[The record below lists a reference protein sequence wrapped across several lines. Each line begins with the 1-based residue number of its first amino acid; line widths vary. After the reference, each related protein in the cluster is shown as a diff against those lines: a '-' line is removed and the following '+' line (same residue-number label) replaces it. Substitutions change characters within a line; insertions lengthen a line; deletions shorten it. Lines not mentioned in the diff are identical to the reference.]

1 MQDNSYISSLNNLDD
16 RDQFRQTG
24 LGHHHSTSGISEKNL
39 LAAVVLNFT
48 ITIAEIIGGIISNSL
63 ALLSDAI
70 HNLGDGL
77 AVLLAYIAH
86 RVSKRESNQRKT
98 FGYKRIEILAA
109 FVNSIVLVAICIFLI
124 WEAVERFQ
132 NPAPIKGIVMFSVAA
147 VGLLANLVAVIL
159 LQSDS
164 KKNINIRAAY
174 LHLLGDTLS
183 SIVVILGGILIWQFE
198 IYWIDPLIT
207 MLISLYILK
216 ETYLL
221 LKDSFNILMQSS
233 PKELDLDDIK
243 MEVEKLDGVK
253 NIHHVHAWSLNDQQ
267 LHFEGHI
274 DLDEDMPVSKTDVL
288 RNRIRNLLHNKYHID
303 HTTLEVEFGCC
314 RDDDLINEL

>member
-1 MQDNSYISSLNNLDD
+1 MHDHKSISSHA
-16 RDQFRQTG
+16 G
-24 LGHHHSTSGISEKNL
+24 HGHHHSTSGISEKNL

-48 ITIAEIIGGIISNSL
+48 ITIVEIIGGILSNSL

-77 AVLLAYIAH
+77 AVLLAYIAL
-86 RVSKRESNQRKT
+86 RISKRESNQRKT

-109 FVNSIVLVAICIFLI
+109 FVNSIVLVTICIFLI
-124 WEAVERFQ
+124 WQAVERFQ
-132 NPAPIKGIVMFSVAA
+132 NPAPIKGLIMFSVAA

-198 IYWIDPLIT
+198 IYWIDPAIT
-207 MLISLYILK
+207 VLISLYILK

-233 PKELDLDDIK
+233 PKELNLDEIK
-243 MEVEKLDGVK
+243 TEVEKLEGVK

-267 LHFEGHI
+267 VYFEGHI
-274 DLDEDMPVSKTDVL
+274 DLNEDMPVSKTDAL
-288 RNRIRNLLHNKYHID
+288 KNRIRTLLHNKFQIN

-314 RDDDLINEL
+314 HDDELINER

>member
-1 MQDNSYISSLNNLDD
+1 MHDQTSITSYA
-16 RDQFRQTG
+16 
-24 LGHHHSTSGISEKNL
+24 GHGQHHSTSGISEKNL

-86 RVSKRESNQRKT
+86 RISKRGSNQRKT

-132 NPAPIKGIVMFSVAA
+132 HPAPIKGVIMFSVAA
-147 VGLLANLVAVIL
+147 VGLLANLIAVIL

-174 LHLLGDTLS
+174 LHLLGDTFS
-183 SIVVILGGILIWQFE
+183 SIVVIIGGIMIWRFE

-207 MLISLYILK
+207 ILISLYIGK

-221 LKDSFNILMQSS
+221 LRDSFNILMQSS
-233 PKELDLDDIK
+233 PGELDLDEIK
-243 MEVEKLDGVK
+243 KEVEKMEGVR
-253 NIHHVHAWSLNDQQ
+253 NIHHVHAWSLNDEQVY
-267 LHFEGHI
+267 FEGHI
-274 DLDEDMPVSKTDVL
+274 DLEEDMPVSQTDVL
-288 RNRIRNLLHNKYHID
+288 KTRIRTLLHHRFQIN

-314 RDDDLINEL
+314 ADDELINEK

>member
-1 MQDNSYISSLNNLDD
+1 MHDHKTISSHA
-16 RDQFRQTG
+16 G
-24 LGHHHSTSGISEKNL
+24 HEHHHSTAGISEKNL
-39 LAAVVLNFT
+39 LAVVVLNFT

-86 RVSKRESNQRKT
+86 RVSKKESNQRNT

-132 NPAPIKGIVMFSVAA
+132 NPAPIKGLVMFSVAS
-147 VGLLANLVAVIL
+147 VGLLANLIAVVL
-159 LQSDS
+159 LRSDS

-174 LHLLGDTLS
+174 VHLLGDTLS
-183 SIVVILGGILIWQFE
+183 SIVVIIGGILIWLFE

-207 MLISLYILK
+207 ILISLYILK

-233 PKELDLDDIK
+233 PGELNLDDIK
-243 MEVEKLDGVK
+243 SEVEKLEGVN
-253 NIHHVHAWSLNDQQ
+253 NIHHVHAWSLNDKQVY
-267 LHFEGHI
+267 FEGHI
-274 DLDEDMPVSKTDVL
+274 DLNEDMPVSRTDVL
-288 RNRIRNLLHNKYHID
+288 KNRIRALLHYKFNID
-303 HTTLEVEFGCC
+303 HTTIEVEFGCC
-314 RDDDLINEL
+314 HDDELINEK

>member
-1 MQDNSYISSLNNLDD
+1 MHDHKSISSHA
-16 RDQFRQTG
+16 G
-24 LGHHHSTSGISEKNL
+24 HGHHHSTSGISEKNL
-39 LAAVVLNFT
+39 LAAVILNFT
-48 ITIAEIIGGIISNSL
+48 ITIVEIIGGILSNSL

-70 HNLGDGL
+70 HNLGDGF
-77 AVLLAYIAH
+77 AVLLAYIAL
-86 RVSKRESNQRKT
+86 RISKRESNQRKT

-124 WEAVERFQ
+124 WQAVERFQ
-132 NPAPIKGIVMFSVAA
+132 NPAPIKGLIMFSVAA

-198 IYWIDPLIT
+198 IYWIDPAIT
-207 MLISLYILK
+207 VLISLYILK

-233 PKELDLDDIK
+233 PKELNLDEIK
-243 MEVEKLDGVK
+243 TEVEKLEGVK

-267 LHFEGHI
+267 VYFEGHI
-274 DLDEDMPVSKTDVL
+274 DLNEDMPVSKTDAL
-288 RNRIRNLLHNKYHID
+288 KNRIRTLLHNKFQID

-314 RDDDLINEL
+314 HDDELINER